1 MTETGTGVRIGQIA
15 DQLSA
20 LARNGLH
27 YATNEYDTGRY
38 RTILTLAIELLSFVD
53 TRDAEAIERL
63 LTDGVGLRTPLIGAD
78 AATFDAEGRLLVARR
93 ADTGLWC
100 IPGGATEVGESA
112 SAAAER
118 EAWEETGLRVRATR
132 LLALYDNRLFTI
144 PSPETHMYHAVFQ
157 CELVGGQLT
166 TSRETT
172 ELRWVDEA
180 EAATLPKFRGH
191 VDKVPM
197 AFRLYHAPT
206 AGAVFH

>member
-1 MTETGTGVRIGQIA
+1 MGVRIAQIA
-15 DQLSA
+15 DLLSA

-27 YATNEYDTGRY
+27 YAGNEYDTGRY
-38 RTILTLAIELLSFVD
+38 RTILTVAAELLSLVD
-53 TRDAEAIERL
+53 TRDTDAIEHL
-63 LTDGVGLRTPLIGAD
+63 LLDGVGLRTPLVGAD
-78 AATFDAEGRLLVARR
+78 AATFDSSGRLLMARR
-93 ADTGLWC
+93 TDTGLWC

-118 EAWEETGLRVRATR
+118 EAFEETGLRVRATR

-157 CELVGGQLT
+157 CEPVGGQLT
-166 TSRETT
+166 TSRETS
-172 ELRWVDEA
+172 ELRWVDED